1 MHSVLAQVRTT
12 RKTEAAETRAA
23 RVLDVSQQSMVG
35 GRDKPLTYELFQ
47 DQSDRTEGAARDAES
62 DPISLVISQR
72 GATAGET
79 TCTGGIGTG
88 GSVWTA
94 GLCLAKALE
103 WMDYGARGGGSGG
116 GGGGVM
122 GDGRTMAGRSV
133 LEIGSGPGLVGIV
146 AGWLG
151 ADVLLTDTE
160 DVLGLTRINV
170 AANALPS
177 AQESGGGGGDHGE
190 GGVEAEEKEEGN
202 DVGDAAATLDCG
214 ERVRARA
221 AGGRMAVDEYY
232 WGKEEDIERIKAV
245 YAASGT
251 AGGGTGGGTGSGT
264 GGGTGGAIQCGGGG
278 PDLIVA
284 SDVVYE
290 PFHAD
295 LVLGTLETFL
305 GSFPHTIAIVS
316 YDTRGRVGIG
326 RFLSGAKELFN
337 VATVEESE
345 WHPETQGFAHFACVR
360 ITSKR
365 RE

>member
-1 MHSVLAQVRTT
+1 M
-12 RKTEAAETRAA
+12 RKTEAAETRAV

-35 GRDKPLTYELFQ
+35 GRDKLLTYELFQ
-47 DQSDRTEGAARDAES
+47 DQSDTEGAARDAEL
-62 DPISLVISQR
+62 DPISLVISQL

-103 WMDYGARGGGSGG
+103 WMDYGARGGGSGSSF

-122 GDGRTMAGRSV
+122 GDGRTMAGRAV

-151 ADVLLTDTE
+151 ADVLLTDVE

-190 GGVEAEEKEEGN
+190 GGVEAEGKEEGKGSGN
-202 DVGDAAATLDCG
+202 AAATLDCG
-214 ERVRARA
+214 ARRVRSRA
-221 AGGRMAVDEYY
+221 AGGRMAVSEYY
-232 WGKEEDIERIKAV
+232 WGKEEDIDRIKAV

-251 AGGGTGGGTGSGT
+251 ADGGTGSGT
-264 GGGTGGAIQCGGGG
+264 GGAKQCGGCG

-305 GSFPHTIAIVS
+305 GSFPHTVAIVS

-337 VATVEESE
+337 VVAVKESE

-365 RE
+365 RG